1 MAERKPSTSH
11 DMVKHDIVKK
21 GGYPSSSKPNS
32 QLKPP
37 PPSISKPKS
46 KAS

>member
-1 MAERKPSTSH
+1 MAERKPSSGQS
-11 DMVKHDIVKK
+11 IEKK
-21 GGYPSSSKPNS
+21 GGYPASSKPNS

-37 PPSISKPKS
+37 PASISKPKS

>member
-1 MAERKPSTSH
+1 MTEHKSSTGNG
-11 DMVKHDIVKK
+11 IEKK

-37 PPSISKPKS
+37 PASISKPKS